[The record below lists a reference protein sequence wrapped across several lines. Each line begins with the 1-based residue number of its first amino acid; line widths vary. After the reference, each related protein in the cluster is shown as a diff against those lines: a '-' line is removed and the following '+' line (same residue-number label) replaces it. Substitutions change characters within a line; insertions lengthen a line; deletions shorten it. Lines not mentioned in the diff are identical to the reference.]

1 MRWKGG
7 KAAHTNAA
15 LFWVQIIGRL
25 DDGLRLKVVWATVD
39 PIKRGKR
46 FQLKPLLILL
56 TPITHS
62 RPIRTTIPDGAIAGT
77 DTGGD
82 GGASATTTK
91 PGDPLSSPSVNQ
103 IHSSLS
109 QFPQNLVHF
118 FYQIIRFDS
127 VFFGIVD
134 HDSIVGD

>member
-1 MRWKGG
+1 M
-7 KAAHTNAA
+7 
-15 LFWVQIIGRL
+15 
-25 DDGLRLKVVWATVD
+25 
-39 PIKRGKR
+39 
-46 FQLKPLLILL
+46 
-56 TPITHS
+56 
-62 RPIRTTIPDGAIAGT
+62 IPDGASAGT

-82 GGASATTTK
+82 GGASAITTK
-91 PGDPLSSPSVNQ
+91 PGDPLSSSSVNQ

-118 FYQIIRFDS
+118 FYQIIRFES